1 MEVALKNKML
11 LGLIWSMIQRFGVML
26 ISFVSNLILAR
37 LLTPEDYGTIGMLL
51 IFISISNTFID
62 GGFGTALVQKKEPTQ
77 EDYSTIFYWN
87 VIVSVILTCLL
98 CIASPYISLFYNL
111 PLLTNILRVM
121 GIVLIINAFSVI
133 QTNILQKKLQFKKL
147 AIINI
152 VASTIASAV
161 AIMMAYN
168 DFGVW
173 SLVFRAIVNA
183 GAISLIL
190 WVTTK
195 WKPIFVFS
203 WKSLKGL
210 GKFGGM
216 ILLSNLVE
224 TVYTEFQGLVIG
236 KVFSAKSLG
245 YYTQAKR
252 LEEIPTLG
260 ISSAINQSS
269 FPVYAKYQD
278 DKPTL
283 MALVRKY
290 VQVLSLLVIPI
301 YTILI
306 LIAEPI
312 INILFTDKWSA
323 SVEMFQI
330 LCFIG
335 MIYPLNT
342 INTNVIKSLG
352 KGKLYFNLQFF
363 KRLFGIIA
371 IVCFSCYGLKSML
384 WASVFVAYVI
394 FIVNA
399 VFSDKLVGYKFTSQ
413 IKDVIMPFLL
423 CFLLLCIM
431 YPLNGFL
438 NNYVL
443 MILVQVAGFSFLYY
457 LVLRLFKMNIIYDVV
472 HFLKR

>member
-11 LGLIWSMIQRFGVML
+11 FGLVWSMIQRFGVML
-26 ISFVSNLILAR
+26 ISFVANLILAR
-37 LLTPEDYGTIGMLL
+37 ILTPEDYGTIGMLL

-87 VIVSVILTCLL
+87 IIVSTILTCVLY
-98 CIASPYISLFYNL
+98 IVSPYISLFYKL

-152 VASTIASAV
+152 LANTIASVV
-161 AIMMAYN
+161 AIIMAYS

-173 SLVFRAIVNA
+173 SLVFRTIVNA
-183 GAISLIL
+183 GIISLVL
-190 WVTTK
+190 WITTK
-195 WKPIFVFS
+195 WKPILVFS
-203 WKSLKGL
+203 WKSFKYL

-224 TVYTEFQGLVIG
+224 TVYTEFQSLVIG
-236 KVFSAKSLG
+236 RVFSAKSLG

-269 FPVYAKYQD
+269 FPIYAKYQD
-278 DKPTL
+278 DKSTL
-283 MALVRKY
+283 MMLVRKY
-290 VQVLSLLVIPI
+290 VQVLSFLVIPI

-312 INILFTDKWSA
+312 INILFTEKWSA

-363 KRLFGIIA
+363 KRLFGIIV
-371 IVCFSCYGLKSML
+371 IVYFSYYGLQSML

-399 VFSDKLVGYKFTSQ
+399 FFSDRLVGYKFIAQ

-423 CFLLLCIM
+423 CLVLLCIM

-438 NNYVL
+438 NNYFLIV
-443 MILVQVAGFSFLYY
+443 LVQVVCFSFLYY
-457 LVLRLFKMNIIYDVV
+457 LILRLFKIDIIYDVI
-472 HFLKR
+472 HLLKR